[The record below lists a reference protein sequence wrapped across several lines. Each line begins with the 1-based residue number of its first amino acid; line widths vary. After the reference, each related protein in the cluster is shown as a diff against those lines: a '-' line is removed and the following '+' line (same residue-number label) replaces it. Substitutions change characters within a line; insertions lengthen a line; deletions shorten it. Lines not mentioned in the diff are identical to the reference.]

1 MARRKTSPK
10 NRVPQV
16 SILGPGPKPVLP
28 GAPSSG
34 KRAGSDKSPQNPAPE
49 NLGKEL
55 STAVV
60 FFHEA
65 IAAGLGISA
74 GEWRC
79 YTLLAEHGPL
89 TASRLAELSGF
100 TTGAITGIV
109 DRLERAG
116 RVRRQPNPE
125 DRRSII
131 LHPLRLAETE
141 RQTRPIFDSLGRAM
155 NSIAAGYTRKE
166 LAAIASYLRLTI
178 QTLHAETRK
187 LTRTKQPPKK

>member
-1 MARRKTSPK
+1 MARANIGATPKISQTSK
-10 NRVPQV
+10 AAHE
-16 SILGPGPKPVLP
+16 SPGP
-28 GAPSSG
+28 
-34 KRAGSDKSPQNPAPE
+34 Q

-55 STAVV
+55 SSAVV

-65 IAAGLGISA
+65 VAARLGMSA

-79 YTLLAEHGPL
+79 YVLLGQHGSL

-116 RVRRQPNPE
+116 CVRRQPNPD
-125 DRRSII
+125 DRRSVI

-141 RQTRPIFDSLGRAM
+141 RRTDPIFNSLGRAM
-155 NSIAAGYTRKE
+155 NAIAAGYSKKE
-166 LAAIASYLRLTI
+166 LAAIAGYLRQTI
-178 QTLHAETRK
+178 GALHTETRK
-187 LTRTKQPPKK
+187 LKSRN